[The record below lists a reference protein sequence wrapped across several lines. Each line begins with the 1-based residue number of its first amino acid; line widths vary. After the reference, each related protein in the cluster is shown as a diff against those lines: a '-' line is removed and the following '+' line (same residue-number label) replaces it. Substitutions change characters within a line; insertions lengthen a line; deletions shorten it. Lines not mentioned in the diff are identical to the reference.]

1 MLHEVGAHFQHVLTI
16 EDGVL
21 MGGMGSAVLEFM
33 ADNGYKP
40 NVKRLGIA
48 DAFVQHGS
56 VKELRALC
64 GIDENAI
71 YQAITQI
78 LTL

>member
-1 MLHEVGAHFQHVLTI
+1 MLSLNLWLI
-16 EDGVL
+16 MD
-21 MGGMGSAVLEFM
+21 
-33 ADNGYKP
+33 KP

-78 LTL
+78 LSL